1 MLKISSVQ
9 SLSRVWLFAT
19 PWTAARQASLSVT
32 NSRSPP
38 KPTPIESMVPH
49 SSHPPSSPSLPTPN
63 LSQHQDLFQWVSS
76 SHQVAKVLELH
87 VKDQSTANVR
97 VYSWT
102 PIFFP
107 AYFFFICIS
116 GFISVPLSLN
126 YFSFVLRVEM
136 RTLSPL
142 TLFFSKLFLHILDHL
157 HFHVNFRI
165 SLLISTHKKSSLDCW
180 QGLHRI
186 CRSIWGTHFHPYIL
200 NLLIHEYRLL
210 FHLFRSLISF
220 KRFIPK
226 YFLKFSFKIY
236 FLVVLG
242 LHCCMRTFSI
252 CDEQELL
259 FIAEHGLVM
268 VVTSLGAKH
277 RL

>member
-1 MLKISSVQ
+1 M
-9 SLSRVWLFAT
+9 
-19 PWTAARQASLSVT
+19 
-32 NSRSPP
+32 
-38 KPTPIESMVPH
+38 
-49 SSHPPSSPSLPTPN
+49 
-63 LSQHQDLFQWVSS
+63 
-76 SHQVAKVLELH
+76 
-87 VKDQSTANVR
+87 
-97 VYSWT
+97 
-102 PIFFP
+102 
-107 AYFFFICIS
+107 
-116 GFISVPLSLN
+116 
-126 YFSFVLRVEM
+126 
-136 RTLSPL
+136 SPL
-142 TLFFSKLFLHILDHL
+142 TLFFSNLFLHILDHL

-242 LHCCMRTFSI
+242 LHCCMRTFSSWA
-252 CDEQELL
+252 QLL
-259 FIAEHGLVM
+259 GCTNLVALRHM
-268 VVTSLGAKH
+268 GSSWTRGQTCVPCIGRQILTHWAT
-277 RL
+277 REIR